1 MNEQHRGI
9 SILLLIVLSLI
20 WGTSF
25 ILMKRGL
32 VVFSPD
38 EVGAIR
44 VSAACLFLLP
54 FALIKVKEVPK
65 TEYWKLFASGM
76 MGIFIPAFLFA
87 TAQTRI
93 DSSVAGIMNSLT
105 PIFTLIIGAILFHQK
120 IKMVS
125 VVGFLLSLGG
135 TVLLILS
142 RSGGQLGGFN
152 FYAVL
157 IIIACVFYG
166 CNVNFIKYK
175 VSSTLGSMTITSV
188 AVLFIGPLAIIY
200 LLAFTDFTTN
210 LTEVPGAWAAFGYIV
225 FLGCMST
232 AIATLLFTK
241 LIKIS
246 SPIFA
251 SSVTYIMPIVAVMW
265 GVLDGERLY
274 LGHYIGMIAVIG
286 GVYLANRK

>member
-1 MNEQHRGI
+1 
-9 SILLLIVLSLI
+9 
-20 WGTSF
+20 
-25 ILMKRGL
+25 MKRGL
-32 VVFSPD
+32 VVFAPA

-44 VSAACLFLLP
+44 VTAACLFLLP
-54 FALIKVKEVPK
+54 FALTKIKEVPK

-125 VVGFLLSLGG
+125 VVGFLLSLAG
-135 TVLLILS
+135 TVVLILS
-142 RSGGQLGGFN
+142 RSGGHIGGIN
-152 FYAVL
+152 LYALL
-157 IIIACVFYG
+157 IIVACVFYG
-166 CNVNFIKYK
+166 CNVNFVKYK
-175 VSSTLGSMTITSV
+175 IPPSFGSMTITSG
-188 AVLFIGPLAIIY
+188 AVLFIGPLAIAY
-200 LLAFTDFTTN
+200 LFAFTDFTTK
-210 LTEVPGAWAAFGYIV
+210 LAEVPGAWAAFGYIV
-225 FLGCMST
+225 FLGIMST
-232 AIATLLFTK
+232 AIATLLFTR

-265 GVLDGERLY
+265 GVLDGETLF
-274 LGHYIGMIAVIG
+274 LGHYIGMGAVIG

>member
-32 VVFSPD
+32 VIFSPD
-38 EVGAIR
+38 EVGALR
-44 VSAACLFLLP
+44 VSAACIFLLP
-54 FALIKVKEVPK
+54 FALVKIKDVPR
-65 TEYWKLFASGM
+65 EQYWKLFASGM

-125 VVGFLLSLGG
+125 VIGFLLSLGG

-152 FYAVL
+152 FFALL
-157 IIIACVFYG
+157 IVIACVFYG
-166 CNVNFIKYK
+166 CNVNFLKYQIQ
-175 VSSTLGSMTITSV
+175 SSLGSMTITSV
-188 AVLFIGPLAIIY
+188 ALLFIGPLAITY
-200 LLAFTDFTTN
+200 LFGFTDFTAKLSET
-210 LTEVPGAWAAFGYIV
+210 PGAWTAFGYIV
-225 FLGCMST
+225 FLGIMST